1 LVIGYLISRQACR
14 PAFSNSYFETL
25 SLPALARCYLA
36 ALPSMS
42 LIPFAPFYFLIYF
55 VSHHFPATAHFRH
68 HDFFDNDRFAC
79 RAVVGR
85 RRVLKRSFESHDRVQ
100 SQFGIA
106 GNRRRVFHLCDL
118 AIVHASQRRAMR
130 GEIPLRIPRPP

>member
-85 RRVLKRSFESHDRVQ
+85 RRVLKRFLNRT
-100 SQFGIA
+100 IA
-106 GNRRRVFHLCDL
+106 CSRNSGSPGTVDACFT
-118 AIVHASQRRAMR
+118 S
-130 GEIPLRIPRPP
+130 